1 LPENRIKEGRVRI
14 EIRGRNTAVT
24 DAVRREVE
32 RQFQKVSKQVS
43 ELATL
48 EVELLEERNPAIANG
63 KIAEATL
70 HLKGTTL
77 RAREGSADL
86 LHSIDLVANKLARQ
100 VKRHRDK
107 RRRRREQS
115 ASARASHAAQLPG
128 EAG

>member
-1 LPENRIKEGRVRI
+1 MRI
-14 EIRGRNTAVT
+14 EVRGRNTAVT
-24 DAVRREVE
+24 DALRREVE
-32 RQFQKVSKQVS
+32 KQFQKVSKQVS

-86 LHSIDLVANKLARQ
+86 AHSIDLVADKLARQ

-107 RRRRREQS
+107 RRRRREQRS
-115 ASARASHAAQLPG
+115 AAADA
-128 EAG
+128 AG